1 MHTQISI
8 MYLKHIMHIYILY
21 IYMLSCV
28 YIYIYTN
35 YILCNMYRYIYIM
48 YVCVYVRV
56 CMFKAAC
63 TFINRSINQS
73 IDRLSIYIYI
83 YICIDAHVYVRIV
96 CA

>member
-1 MHTQISI
+1 M
-8 MYLKHIMHIYILY
+8 
-21 IYMLSCV
+21 
-28 YIYIYTN
+28 
-35 YILCNMYRYIYIM
+35 
-48 YVCVYVRV
+48 CVYVRV

-83 YICIDAHVYVRIV
+83 YIYMHIYICIDAHVYVRIV